1 MSRQPSDEMNAKS
14 EAGQAVPIPGV
25 LGDVT
30 GRERAEELRQVLAA
44 IVESSDD
51 AIIAKALDGVIT
63 SWNRGAERIFGYTA
77 DEVIGRHISVL
88 MPPEHVEDMH
98 QILERIRRGERVD
111 HYETRRRTEGRTH
124 HRRLAHRLADPRRR
138 RHRSSG
144 PRKSPGTSPS
154 GSGPRS
160 GAAAGCRGRQAEA
173 EAANR
178 MKDEFLATLSHEL
191 RTPLNAIL
199 GWAKILRSG
208 KVDAEDLEEG
218 LEAIERNAQ
227 VQAQLIEDL
236 LDISRIISGKLRL
249 DVQRLNLAEV
259 IEAALAAVMP
269 AADAKGIRIQKV
281 LDSLAGPVTG
291 DPARLQ
297 QVVWNLL
304 SNAVKFTPKGGQV
317 QVLLE
322 RVNSH
327 VEISVTDTGKGIR
340 PEFLPHVFDRFRQA
354 DASHDAAARRPGPG
368 AGHRQAARRD
378 ARRHR
383 PGQEPR
389 RGPGGDVHRDAAD
402 HRRPPRAAGSRRR
415 CGPRKPARRRRSV
428 RTVPSPASRCSWST
442 TSPTPGSSSAAS
454 STSARRRWPS
464 PRRRPRP
471 WSSSSGSAPT

>member
-1 MSRQPSDEMNAKS
+1 MTGQPSDERNTKS

-25 LGDVT
+25 LGDGT

-51 AIIAKALDGVIT
+51 AIIAKTLDGVIT

-77 DEVIGRHISVL
+77 DEIIGRHISVL
-88 MPPEHVEDMH
+88 MPPEHSRGHH
-98 QILERIRRGERVD
+98 QILERIRHGERVD
-111 HYETRRRTEGRTH
+111 HFETKRCSKDGRIIDVSLTVSPIRDADGTIIGASKVARDITERK
-124 HRRLAHRLADPRRR
+124 RAEEERERLLAA
-138 RHRSSG
+138 
-144 PRKSPGTSPS
+144 TQ
-154 GSGPRS
+154 
-160 GAAAGCRGRQAEA
+160 AARAEA

-208 KVDAEDLEEG
+208 KVDADDLEEG
-218 LEAIERNAQ
+218 LAAIERNSQA
-227 VQAQLIEDL
+227 QAQLIEDL
-236 LDISRIISGKLRL
+236 LDISRIISGNLRL

-269 AADAKGIRIQKV
+269 AADAKGIRIHKV

-327 VEISVTDTGKGIR
+327 VEISVIDTGIGIQ

-354 DASHDAAARRPGPG
+354 DAGTDAAARRPGPG
-368 AGHRQAARRD
+368 AGHRQATRRD

-389 RGPGGDVHRDAAD
+389 RGPGGDL
-402 HRRPPRAAGSRRR
+402 RP
-415 CGPRKPARRRRSV
+415 
-428 RTVPSPASRCSWST
+428 
-442 TSPTPGSSSAAS
+442 
-454 STSARRRWPS
+454 
-464 PRRRPRP
+464 
-471 WSSSSGSAPT
+471 